1 MLSSRIASSPV
12 AGNGYVVPSLP
23 PSTARLAIPKLARR
37 IVANAIGQGLDWV
50 ISQKLVPN
58 DTAQANRFFG
68 FSVAAIDA
76 NTLAIGAVG
85 DANGAT
91 GNGAV
96 YVFGK
101 SGGSWSI
108 SQKLVPNDTA
118 QANRQFG
125 SSVAAIDANTLA
137 IGASQDNNGGATA
150 NGAVYVFVKST
161 GWSISQKLV
170 PNDTAQADRFFG
182 YSVAAIDANTLA
194 IGAFEDNNGGASNGA
209 VYVFVKSTGWSI
221 SQKLVPNDTAQAN
234 RFFGFSVAAI
244 DANTLAIGAVGD
256 ANGAAANGAVYI
268 SGKSGGLW
276 SISQKLV
283 PNDTAQAVR
292 VFGSSVAAIDANT
305 LAIGA
310 FQDDNGGAIINGAV
324 YIADL

>member
-58 DTAQANRFFG
+58 DTAQADRFFG
-68 FSVAAIDA
+68 YSVAAIDA

-137 IGASQDNNGGATA
+137 IGA
-150 NGAVYVFVKST
+150 
-161 GWSISQKLV
+161 
-170 PNDTAQADRFFG
+170 
-182 YSVAAIDANTLA
+182 
-194 IGAFEDNNGGASNGA
+194 
-209 VYVFVKSTGWSI
+209 
-221 SQKLVPNDTAQAN
+221 
-234 RFFGFSVAAI
+234 
-244 DANTLAIGAVGD
+244 
-256 ANGAAANGAVYI
+256 
-268 SGKSGGLW
+268 
-276 SISQKLV
+276 
-283 PNDTAQAVR
+283 
-292 VFGSSVAAIDANT
+292 
-305 LAIGA
+305 